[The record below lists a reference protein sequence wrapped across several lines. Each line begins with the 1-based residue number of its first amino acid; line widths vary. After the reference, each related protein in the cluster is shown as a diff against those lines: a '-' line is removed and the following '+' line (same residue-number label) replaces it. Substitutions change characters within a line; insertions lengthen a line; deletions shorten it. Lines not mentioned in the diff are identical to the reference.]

1 MTAWIAITRA
11 GGVNLMLPAA
21 IAIAAWLCAA
31 RAWRMAAYWCLLFT
45 GVLCVT
51 VASKLAFIGWGVGI
65 RSLDFTGV
73 SGHAARAMA
82 VVPIIFLLGLRE
94 AAPRARVAG
103 VVIGVLLAM
112 LIAISRLA
120 LHAHS
125 VSEVVAG
132 CMLGGA
138 ASALFIG
145 RFDQSRLVAP
155 GRAIVVLSVLACIAA
170 TLLKPAPTQ
179 RWMIASALY
188 LAGHDR
194 PYIRHNWKMAPQ
206 GWNRHDTAAR

>member
-1 MTAWIAITRA
+1 
-11 GGVNLMLPAA
+11 
-21 IAIAAWLCAA
+21 
-31 RAWRMAAYWCLLFT
+31 
-45 GVLCVT
+45 
-51 VASKLAFIGWGVGI
+51 VASKLAFIVWGVGI

-82 VVPIIFLLGLRE
+82 VVPIIFLLGLRQ

-103 VVIGVLLAM
+103 VMIGVLLAM
-112 LIAISRLA
+112 LVAISRLA

-138 ASALFIG
+138 AGALFIG
-145 RFDQSRLVAP
+145 TYDQSRLAAP
-155 GRAIVVLSVLACIAA
+155 GRLVVVLSVLACIAA
-170 TLLKPAPTQ
+170 TALKPAPTQ

-194 PYIRHNWKMAPQ
+194 PYIRHTWKMAPQ
-206 GWNRHDTAAR
+206 GWNRPATAAR